1 MKKSTL
7 TLGVIAALGAAW
19 VGGAWYTGKVAEEEF
34 VRQVNLV
41 NKDLSQSAD
50 SLGLDIRFD
59 HVSFERGL
67 FSSKTKYDILVAELE
82 NPSKTWTLP
91 FEGTLYH
98 GPLPLNQLSH
108 FNFMPSL
115 FSSVDLMT
123 KNETTAPWFEATKGK
138 TPITVTT
145 FVDYNQSGSSHVD
158 LVPFEAVMEEGTF
171 AVNGLDMKL
180 GFKRDGVN
188 KLDFAL
194 NKLQYSEP
202 DKNAS
207 VEFNDLK
214 IDAEYQRIPEWAYL
228 STGKQSLS
236 GGAVKFNA
244 IDSEGKN
251 NHVEFKNWKVDFD
264 TVRKDNILDSGAKI
278 VFNGISVRD
287 ADLGDLTIDM
297 ALNHVDGETF
307 NQLIQVYNESAK
319 QQHDVLTDEE
329 VQITK
334 KFIDTQPQFI
344 FNPTLNNKA
353 GKLAS
358 NLDISMASADF
369 ENAIAQGK
377 IFRLFNHFIFKMD
390 ANKEALIEEAA
401 TVLRLDRLD
410 DKEQATKVATE
421 QVNLGVKNSVQQ
433 GILVDDGKSVKLDLV
448 LEKGELKLNGNVI
461 PEEQVASMLFLMVMS
476 MGQ

>member
-41 NKDLSQSAD
+41 NKDLHQSAD

-67 FSSKTKYDILVAELE
+67 FSSKTKYDILVAGLE

-115 FSSVDLMT
+115 FSSVDLIT

-138 TPITVTT
+138 TPITVST

-158 LVPFEAVMEEGTF
+158 LVPFEAVMEDGTL
-171 AVNGLDMKL
+171 AVHGLDMTL

-188 KLDFAL
+188 KLDFVL

-228 STGKQSLS
+228 STGKQFVS
-236 GGAVKFNA
+236 GGAVK
-244 IDSEGKN
+244 ITDTDTEGKV
-251 NHVEFKNWKVDFD
+251 NHFGIKDWKMDFN
-264 TVRKDNILDSGAKI
+264 TVRKEKFLDSAAKI
-278 VFNGISVRD
+278 VANGFTYNQ
-287 ADLGDLTIDM
+287 AEFGDLNIDS
-297 ALNHVDGETF
+297 AFNHVDGETF
-307 NQLIQVYNESAK
+307 NQLMHIFTEAAK
-319 QQHDVLTDEE
+319 QKKEDLSDEE
-329 VQITK
+329 IAAVK
-334 KFIDTQPQFI
+334 KFLNTQPQFI
-344 FNPTLNNKA
+344 FTPTLTNQK
-353 GKLAS
+353 GKLAA
-358 NLDISMASADF
+358 NLDVSIASSDF
-369 ENAIAQGK
+369 ENSLAKGK
-377 IFRLFNHFIFKMD
+377 VFNLFNHFVFKVD
-390 ANKEALIEEAA
+390 ANKAALVDQVA
-401 TVLRLDRLD
+401 TGLQLQSL
-410 DKEQATKVATE
+410 DKEQATKMATI
-421 QVNLGVKNSVQQ
+421 QIDQGVKNGVQQ
-433 GILVDDGKSVKLDLV
+433 GILVDDGKQVKLELV
-448 LEKGELKLNGNVI
+448 LEKGQLKLNGQVI
-461 PEEQVASMLFLMVMS
+461 PEEQVISMLFLATMS
-476 MGQ
+476 MGH

>member
-34 VRQVNLV
+34 ARQVNLV
-41 NKDLSQSAD
+41 NKDLSQSAG

-115 FSSVDLMT
+115 FSSVDLIT

-158 LVPFEAVMEEGTF
+158 LVPFEAVMEDGTL
-171 AVNGLDMKL
+171 AVNGLNMKL

-264 TVRKDNILDSGAKI
+264 TVRKEKFLDSVAKI
-278 VFNGISVRD
+278 VANGFTYNQ
-287 ADLGDLTIDM
+287 AEFGDLNIDS
-297 ALNHVDGETF
+297 AFNHVDGETF
-307 NQLIQVYNESAK
+307 NQLMHIFTEAAK
-319 QQHDVLTDEE
+319 QKKEDLSDEE
-329 VQITK
+329 IAAVK
-334 KFIDTQPQFI
+334 KFFNTQPQFI
-344 FNPTLNNKA
+344 FTPTLTNKK
-353 GKLAS
+353 GKLAG
-358 NLDISMASADF
+358 NLDFSIANSDF
-369 ENAIAQGK
+369 ENLLAEGK
-377 IFRLFNHFIFKMD
+377 TFNLFNHFIFKVD
-390 ANKEALIEEAA
+390 VNKEALVEQVA
-401 TVLRLDRLD
+401 TGLQSLSL
-410 DKEQATKVATE
+410 DKEQATKMAATE
-421 QVNLGVKNSVQQ
+421 VEQDIKQGVQQ
-433 GILVDDGKSVKLDLV
+433 GILVDDGKQVKLDLV
-448 LEKGELKLNGNVI
+448 LEKGELKLNGQVI
-461 PEEQVASMLFLMVMS
+461 PEEQVFSILFLAMMS

>member
-41 NKDLSQSAD
+41 NKDLQQSAD

-158 LVPFEAVMEEGTF
+158 LVPFEAVMEDGTL

-228 STGKQSLS
+228 STGKQFVS
-236 GGAVKFNA
+236 GGAVK
-244 IDSEGKN
+244 ITDTDTEGKVN
-251 NHVEFKNWKVDFD
+251 NFGIKDWKMDFN
-264 TVRKDNILDSGAKI
+264 TVRKEKFLDSVAKI
-278 VFNGISVRD
+278 VANGFTYNQSEF
-287 ADLGDLTIDM
+287 GDLNIDS
-297 ALNHVDGETF
+297 AFNHIDGETF
-307 NQLIQVYNESAK
+307 NQLMHIFTEAAK
-319 QQHDVLTDEE
+319 QKKEDLSDEE
-329 VQITK
+329 IAAVK
-334 KFIDTQPQFI
+334 KFFNTQPQFI
-344 FNPTLNNKA
+344 FTPTLTNKK
-353 GKLAS
+353 GKLAG
-358 NLDISMASADF
+358 NLDFSIANSDF
-369 ENAIAQGK
+369 ENLLAEGK
-377 IFRLFNHFIFKMD
+377 TFNLFNHFIFKVD
-390 ANKEALIEEAA
+390 VNKEALVEQVA
-401 TVLRLDRLD
+401 TGLQSLSL
-410 DKEQATKVATE
+410 DKEQATKMAATE
-421 QVNLGVKNSVQQ
+421 VGY
-433 GILVDDGKSVKLDLV
+433 
-448 LEKGELKLNGNVI
+448 
-461 PEEQVASMLFLMVMS
+461 
-476 MGQ
+476 

>member
-82 NPSKTWTLP
+82 NPSKIWTLP

-115 FSSVDLMT
+115 FSSVDLIT

-228 STGKQSLS
+228 STGKQFVS
-236 GGAVKFNA
+236 GGAVK
-244 IDSEGKN
+244 ITDTDTEGKV
-251 NHVEFKNWKVDFD
+251 NHFGIKDWKMDFN
-264 TVRKDNILDSGAKI
+264 TVRKEKFLDSAAKI
-278 VFNGISVRD
+278 VANGFTYNQ
-287 ADLGDLTIDM
+287 AEFGDLNIDS
-297 ALNHVDGETF
+297 AFNHVDGETF
-307 NQLIQVYNESAK
+307 NQLMHIFTEAAK
-319 QQHDVLTDEE
+319 QQKEDLSDKEIAAVKT
-329 VQITK
+329 
-334 KFIDTQPQFI
+334 FFDTQPQFI
-344 FNPTLNNKA
+344 FTPTLTNQK
-353 GKLAS
+353 GKLTA
-358 NLDISMASADF
+358 NLDVSIASSDF
-369 ENAIAQGK
+369 ENSLAKGK
-377 IFRLFNHFIFKMD
+377 VFNLFNHFVFKVD
-390 ANKEALIEEAA
+390 ANKAALVDQVA
-401 TVLRLDRLD
+401 TGLQLQSLN
-410 DKEQATKVATE
+410 KEQATQMATMQIE
-421 QVNLGVKNSVQQ
+421 QGVKNGVQQ
-433 GILVDDGKSVKLDLV
+433 GILVDDGKQVKLDLV
-448 LEKGELKLNGNVI
+448 LEKGELKLNGQVI
-461 PEEQVASMLFLMVMS
+461 PEEQVFSILFLAMMS

>member
-115 FSSVDLMT
+115 FSSVDLIT
-123 KNETTAPWFEATKGK
+123 KNETTTPWFEATKGK

-145 FVDYNQSGSSHVD
+145 SVDYNQSGSSHVD
-158 LVPFEAVMEEGTF
+158 LVPFEAVMEEGIL

-188 KLDFAL
+188 KLDFVL

-228 STGKQSLS
+228 STGKQFVS
-236 GGAVKFNA
+236 GGAVK
-244 IDSEGKN
+244 ITDTDTEGKV
-251 NHVEFKNWKVDFD
+251 NHFGIKDWKMDFN
-264 TVRKDNILDSGAKI
+264 TVRKEKFLDSVAKI
-278 VFNGISVRD
+278 VANGFTYNQSEF
-287 ADLGDLTIDM
+287 GDLNIDS
-297 ALNHVDGETF
+297 AFNHIDGETF
-307 NQLIQVYNESAK
+307 NQLMHIFTEAAK
-319 QQHDVLTDEE
+319 QKKEDLSDEE
-329 VQITK
+329 IAAVK
-334 KFIDTQPQFI
+334 KFFNTQPQFI
-344 FNPTLNNKA
+344 FTPTLTNKK
-353 GKLAS
+353 GKLAG
-358 NLDISMASADF
+358 NLDFSIANSDF
-369 ENAIAQGK
+369 ENLLAEGK
-377 IFRLFNHFIFKMD
+377 TFNLFNHFIFKVD
-390 ANKEALIEEAA
+390 VNKEALVEQVA
-401 TVLRLDRLD
+401 TGLQSLSL
-410 DKEQATKVATE
+410 DKEQATKMAATE
-421 QVNLGVKNSVQQ
+421 VEQDIKQGVQQ
-433 GILVDDGKSVKLDLV
+433 GILVDDGKQVKLDLV
-448 LEKGELKLNGNVI
+448 LEKGELKLNGQVI
-461 PEEQVASMLFLMVMS
+461 PEEQVFSILFLAMMS

>member
-34 VRQVNLV
+34 ARQVNLV
-41 NKDLSQSAD
+41 NKDLSQSAG

-115 FSSVDLMT
+115 FSSVDLIT
-123 KNETTAPWFEATKGK
+123 KNETTAPWFEATKDK

-158 LVPFEAVMEEGTF
+158 LVPFEAVMEDGTL
-171 AVNGLDMKL
+171 AVNGLNMKL

-264 TVRKDNILDSGAKI
+264 TVRKEKFLDSVAKI
-278 VFNGISVRD
+278 VANGFTYNQ
-287 ADLGDLTIDM
+287 AEFGDLNIDS
-297 ALNHVDGETF
+297 AFNHVDGETF
-307 NQLIQVYNESAK
+307 NQLMHIFTEAAK
-319 QQHDVLTDEE
+319 QKKEDLSDEE
-329 VQITK
+329 IAAVK
-334 KFIDTQPQFI
+334 KFFNTQPQFI
-344 FNPTLNNKA
+344 FTPTLTNKK
-353 GKLAS
+353 GKLAG
-358 NLDISMASADF
+358 NLDFSIANSDF
-369 ENAIAQGK
+369 ENLLAEGK
-377 IFRLFNHFIFKMD
+377 TFNLFNHFIFKVD
-390 ANKEALIEEAA
+390 VNKEALVEQVA
-401 TVLRLDRLD
+401 TGLQSLSL
-410 DKEQATKVATE
+410 DKEQATKMAATE
-421 QVNLGVKNSVQQ
+421 VEQDIKQGVQQ
-433 GILVDDGKSVKLDLV
+433 GILVDDGKQVKLDLV
-448 LEKGELKLNGNVI
+448 LEKGELKLNGQVI
-461 PEEQVASMLFLMVMS
+461 PEEQVFSILFLAMMS